1 MGFSLF
7 KKSDVRY
14 GVIVDIGSGS
24 VLVSIIASDIQ
35 KPYPDIIWSRREYS
49 PLRKSFTPVDAAK
62 SVMTSLMNALMSL
75 DSEGRKKLR
84 EVAPGEKLD
93 SLQVTIAAPW
103 SYTVT
108 KTIAY
113 QQEDVFEITKTLL
126 EELLRTASKK
136 VEEEMLENEK
146 VQDLGLDIIAKTTLQ
161 VIANGYPVTITGKQK
176 AKTLKVIQSSSVAQE
191 YLLDAILDAHDKMLP
206 STELTQY
213 SFMLPYYFVLQ
224 EIVQKGTD
232 YCLVDLTYEATEIGV
247 VRDGVLTYCT
257 HTPYGVFTLAREIA
271 DALSVPLEEAYG
283 YLTNE
288 ELSEFTNTLSE
299 TKKEAIKNIFLNYQI
314 HLSELFKET
323 GDGLTIP
330 KRIYIHGNLETEP
343 FFNAQVQAAATMATK
358 MPHATYNVTGELLTK
373 KFPEEVTQGLKQA
386 NQDTALLISAQ
397 FFHTKE
403 YQERFEQL

>member
-1 MGFSLF
+1 
-7 KKSDVRY
+7 
-14 GVIVDIGSGS
+14 
-24 VLVSIIASDIQ
+24 
-35 KPYPDIIWSRREYS
+35 
-49 PLRKSFTPVDAAK
+49 
-62 SVMTSLMNALMSL
+62 
-75 DSEGRKKLR
+75 
-84 EVAPGEKLD
+84 
-93 SLQVTIAAPW
+93 
-103 SYTVT
+103 
-108 KTIAY
+108 
-113 QQEDVFEITKTLL
+113 
-126 EELLRTASKK
+126 
-136 VEEEMLENEK
+136 
-146 VQDLGLDIIAKTTLQ
+146 
-161 VIANGYPVTITGKQK
+161 
-176 AKTLKVIQSSSVAQE
+176 
-191 YLLDAILDAHDKMLP
+191 
-206 STELTQY
+206 
-213 SFMLPYYFVLQ
+213 MLPYYFVLQ

-232 YCLVDLTYEATEIGV
+232 YCLVDLTYEATEIGI

-397 FFHTKE
+397 FFHTRE

>member
-1 MGFSLF
+1 MGFFSF

-14 GVIVDIGSGS
+14 GVVIDIGSGS
-24 VLVSIIASDIQ
+24 VLVSIVASDIQ
-35 KPYPDIIWSRREYS
+35 KPYPDIIWSKREYS
-49 PLRKSFTPVDAAK
+49 PLRKSFTPTDAAK

-75 DSEGRKKLR
+75 DGEGRSRLQDIAK
-84 EVAPGEKLD
+84 GQKLD

-108 KTIAY
+108 KKIAY
-113 QQEDVFEITKTLL
+113 QQEDSFEVTKTLL

-146 VQDLGLDIIAKTTLQ
+146 VQDLGLSIIAKTTLQ
-161 VIANGYPVTITGKQK
+161 IIANGYPVTVTGKQK
-176 AKTLKVIQSSSVAQE
+176 AKTLKVVQASSVAQE
-191 YLLDAILDAHDKMLP
+191 YLLDAILDAQDKMLP
-206 STELTQY
+206 TTDRTQY
-213 SFMLPYYFVLQ
+213 SFMLPYFFVMN
-224 EIVQKGTD
+224 EVAPAGTD
-232 YCLVDLTYEATEIGV
+232 YCLVDLTYEATEIGI
-247 VRDGVLTYCT
+247 VRDGVLSYCT

-271 DALSVPLEEAYG
+271 DALGVPLEEAYG

-299 TKKEAIKNIFLNYQI
+299 SKKEAVKNIFLNYQI

-323 GDGLTIP
+323 GDGLSIP
-330 KRIYIHGNLETEP
+330 KRIYIHGNLDTEP
-343 FFNAQVQAAATMATK
+343 FFNTQVRLAATMATK
-358 MPHATYNVTGELLTK
+358 MPHATYNVTGELLSK
-373 KFPEEVTQGLKQA
+373 KFPQEVTESLKQT